1 MLKITTMAWKTIT
14 IHGWWISFE
23 NDSDWYIKH
32 PEVSGFSSI
41 EKIEINGIETNF
53 QEKDFTSVH
62 IGKIISKYPT
72 KIHEIKRHK
81 TKSIFTFKINTSI
94 PCAC

>member
-1 MLKITTMAWKTIT
+1 MAWKTIT

-41 EKIEINGIETNF
+41 
-53 QEKDFTSVH
+53 
-62 IGKIISKYPT
+62 
-72 KIHEIKRHK
+72 
-81 TKSIFTFKINTSI
+81 
-94 PCAC
+94 